1 MTEKPGYAQPQAPTG
16 DADEPKSPSAPIYTA
31 KVENLGGTS
40 GEVRVEDGQTL
51 STAPTSRVEEG
62 NNPEQFLAMAWST
75 CLGETLKVVLA
86 VNEIEALSRVRVEV
100 ELHNEPSGNG
110 FYFAPKAF
118 ISIEGVSD
126 TDAEK
131 YAARAH
137 ARCPISK
144 LLMGKGNPVVEIE
157 PYKNPDN
164 FQLS

>member
-1 MTEKPGYAQPQAPTG
+1 MTENPGYAQPQAPSG
-16 DADEPKSPSAPIYTA
+16 DSDEPKSPSAPIYTA

-51 STAPTSRVEEG
+51 PTAPTSRVEEG

-86 VNEIEALSRVRVEV
+86 VNDIEALSRVRVEV

-126 TDAEK
+126 ADAEK

-144 LLMGKGNPVVEIE
+144 LLMGKGTPVVEIE

>member
-31 KVENLGGTS
+31 KVENIGGTS
-40 GEVRVEDGQTL
+40 GEVRVEDGQTVA
-51 STAPTSRVEEG
+51 TAPTSHADQG
-62 NNPEQFLAMAWST
+62 SNPEQFLGMAWAT
-75 CLGETLKVVLA
+75 CLGETLKVVLS
-86 VNEIEALSRVRVEV
+86 VNDIEALSLVRVEV
-100 ELHNEPSGNG
+100 ELHQEPSGNG

-126 TDAEK
+126 EDAEK

-144 LLMGKGNPVVEIE
+144 LLMGKGTASIEIE
-157 PYKNPDN
+157 PYKNPDD

>member
-1 MTEKPGYAQPQAPTG
+1 MTENPGYAQPQAPSG
-16 DADEPKSPSAPIYTA
+16 DSDEPKSASAPLYTA

-40 GEVRVEDGQTL
+40 GEVRVEDGLTL
-51 STAPTSRVEEG
+51 ATAPTSHLDQG
-62 NNPEQFLAMAWST
+62 SNPEQFLAMAWST

-86 VNEIEALSRVRVEV
+86 VNELDALSRVRVEV
-100 ELHNEPSGNG
+100 DLHKEASGNG
-110 FYFAPKAF
+110 FYFAPRAF

-126 TDAEK
+126 EDAEK

-144 LLMGKGNPVVEIE
+144 LLMGKGTPSVEIDT
-157 PYKNPDN
+157 YKNPDN

>member
-1 MTEKPGYAQPQAPTG
+1 MTENPGYAQPQAPSG
-16 DADEPKSPSAPIYTA
+16 DSDEPKSPSAPIYTA

-51 STAPTSRVEEG
+51 TTAPTSHVEDG

-86 VNEIEALSRVRVEV
+86 VNELDALSRVRVEV

-144 LLMGKGNPVVEIE
+144 LLMGKGTPVVEIE